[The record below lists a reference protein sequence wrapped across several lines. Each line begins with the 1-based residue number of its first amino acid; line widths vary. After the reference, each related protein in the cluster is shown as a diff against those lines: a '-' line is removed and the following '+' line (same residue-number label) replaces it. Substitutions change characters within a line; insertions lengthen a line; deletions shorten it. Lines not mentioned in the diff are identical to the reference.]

1 MVVGGSPR
9 VHLLS
14 ESHIAPTAEAPEQL
28 CLVVLLAWGIL
39 ACRATLPEGQ
49 VLVHAVVFAPAL
61 PAPSHARAVSGCGS
75 LAVALPSLGAHS
87 RRTETPGPA
96 KGEVEYGSSSSSTEP
111 TACGDGPPV
120 LPAGRLRAGD
130 ALACPDTRRA
140 GLAGDHRL

>member
-61 PAPSHARAVSGCGS
+61 PAPKCLQEMAAGEESPFCRSMSDWRLVPRMTIPHMHSGS
-75 LAVALPSLGAHS
+75 IWL
-87 RRTETPGPA
+87 
-96 KGEVEYGSSSSSTEP
+96 
-111 TACGDGPPV
+111 
-120 LPAGRLRAGD
+120 
-130 ALACPDTRRA
+130 
-140 GLAGDHRL
+140 